1 MGYALTR
8 TDFMMRCVEALASGL
23 SSFGIAADGEG
34 AVRAMLTAL
43 QSEVAP

>member
-8 TDFMMRCVEALASGL
+8 TDFLMRCVEAVAGGL

-34 AVRAMLTAL
+34 AVRAMLRTL
-43 QSEVAP
+43 QSEVAQ